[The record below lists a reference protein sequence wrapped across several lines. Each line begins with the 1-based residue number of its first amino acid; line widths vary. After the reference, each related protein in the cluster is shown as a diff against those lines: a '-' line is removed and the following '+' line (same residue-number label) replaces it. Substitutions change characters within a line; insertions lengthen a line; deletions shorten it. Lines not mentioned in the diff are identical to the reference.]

1 MLQVRIEGA
10 VEKISEEEAVSFF
23 YARPVEQQVG
33 IHVCDQK
40 TVISDNDYDGLVATA
55 MALTDRYGGGGDG
68 GGQVPRPGSDG
79 GYRVVPRVVE
89 FYEGTQGPI
98 RNERVRFRRRQEGEE
113 TDGINSRDG
122 AGGWVLE
129 RLAP

>member
-1 MLQVRIEGA
+1 MLQVRIEGV

-40 TVISDNDYDGLVATA
+40 TVISDTDYDGLVATA
-55 MALTDRYGGGGDG
+55 TALTDRYGGGG
-68 GGQVPRPGSDG
+68 QVPRPDSDG

-98 RNERVRFRRRQEGEE
+98 RNERVRFRRRREGEE
-113 TDGINSRDG
+113 TDGINSRAG
-122 AGGWVLE
+122 AGGWVIE
-129 RLAP
+129 RLAS